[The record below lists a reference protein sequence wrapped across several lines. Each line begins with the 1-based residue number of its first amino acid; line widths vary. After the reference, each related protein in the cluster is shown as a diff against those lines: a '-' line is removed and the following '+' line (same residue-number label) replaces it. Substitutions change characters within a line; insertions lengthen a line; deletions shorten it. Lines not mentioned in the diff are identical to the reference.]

1 MAAQAPQK
9 GSGGIPPRGPMVS
22 TQERAE
28 SLQDVGGN
36 WIIVAV
42 RPNGSGEWEPTMPY
56 EQWRILKNMAD
67 DGALAMTQRRDPA
80 GTVLLAKLRTN

>member
-1 MAAQAPQK
+1 
-9 GSGGIPPRGPMVS
+9 MVT
-22 TQERAE
+22 TQERAG
-28 SLQDVGGN
+28 SLQDVGSN

-56 EQWRILKNMAD
+56 EQWRILKDMVN

-80 GTVLLAKLRTN
+80 GTVLLAKLRSE